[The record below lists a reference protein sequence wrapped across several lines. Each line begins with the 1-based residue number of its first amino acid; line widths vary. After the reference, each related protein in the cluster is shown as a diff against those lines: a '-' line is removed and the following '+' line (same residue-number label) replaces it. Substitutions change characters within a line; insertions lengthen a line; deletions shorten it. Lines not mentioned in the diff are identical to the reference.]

1 MNSNQALEQLDVHTV
16 AEAGSLREGLS
27 DARNQLHAE
36 QAAAEAHLLEQ
47 EEQQQQ
53 FQAVEQ
59 NGSDDDD
66 VSSDVDSADELEQR
80 YNLKWQHLQRLVDAK
95 VTPKSVTGMST
106 TAATQQQQCDYLFE
120 TSKATGRVHVYT
132 AKDKPLCASFRP
144 EALIRLVNCLQC
156 STNSSSSSSSK
167 SSSKKKH
174 SRTVT
179 TATVTKATVTGDAQV
194 QCAFEALPEQLQR
207 SAHAI
212 KSCFDYWQQ
221 YSELKSRQ
229 KGLLNGIAS
238 ALPLSD
244 TIDKL
249 TAAKRAARSGAD
261 GQGATQRYVSV
272 TSAAAKLATA
282 ATAAATAAASMFDD
296 SDCSIDGGH
305 NSCGNDS
312 DDAELDELFLTGNS
326 QLSLYS
332 SQQQPSL
339 VLPHTLLALQSYC
352 FPCLWLVYSTTFY
365 FTL

>member
-1 MNSNQALEQLDVHTV
+1 MNSNQALEQLEVHTV
-16 AEAGSLREGLS
+16 TEAGSLREGLS
-27 DARNQLHAE
+27 DARNQLYAE
-36 QAAAEAHLLEQ
+36 QAAAQLQLLEQ

-53 FQAVEQ
+53 LQTVEQ
-59 NGSDDDD
+59 MDCDDD
-66 VSSDVDSADELEQR
+66 VSSDVDSADELEQS
-80 YNLKWQHLQRLVDAK
+80 YSLKWQHLQRLVDAK

-106 TAATQQQQCDYLFE
+106 IAATQQQQQQCNYLFE

-132 AKDKPLCASFRP
+132 AKDKPLCANFRP

-156 STNSSSSSSSK
+156 STNSSSCSSSK
-167 SSSKKKH
+167 SSKKKKH
-174 SRTVT
+174 SKTVT
-179 TATVTKATVTGDAQV
+179 TATVTKATVTAAAVDAQV

-212 KSCFDYWQQ
+212 KSCFEYWQQ

-244 TIDKL
+244 AIDKL

-261 GQGATQRYVSV
+261 GQGAIQRYVSV
-272 TSAAAKLATA
+272 TGAAAKLA
-282 ATAAATAAASMFDD
+282 AAATAAAAGIFDD
-296 SDCSIDGGH
+296 SDCSTDGGH

-312 DDAELDELFLTGNS
+312 DDAELDELLLTGNS

-332 SQQQPSL
+332 SQQQPSQ
-339 VLPHTLLALQSYC
+339 VLQHTLAALQSGVSLC
-352 FPCLWLVYSTTFY
+352 TCIACLLDDI
-365 FTL
+365 